1 MSSQILTFD
10 KSGLILRSLTGMSM
24 PLPGVDT
31 SGVNAVV
38 AGVLSADGVAD
49 VVVGRDDGTF
59 SWFDGQP
66 GGEKPVEHVL
76 ELALPTPRMFGLE
89 RVTELAGL
97 ADANGDGRN
106 EVVFTSYLLYSD
118 TPNIVIDPAPEDGE
132 CNMPPLPYGDDGL
145 TVPPPS
151 GAPAEEPIF
160 TILPYPYPAQPI
172 AVGEPNGAA
181 SGFGDFLDLNLSNI
195 KVDLRGVLMTTANE
209 VYIPGP
215 DQGIAVGEPHP
226 GAGRFAEPAK
236 QIYGVDT
243 ETGNVY
249 VIWDNQDRNHEF
261 VALGNLDARGGV
273 DVLFRDKTTGE
284 LYVKNDLSDAY
295 YVSGITADGTVSVAG
310 LGNFHGDDS
319 LDEILFFNAETR
331 EFSVWVHPPFDIAT
345 TYMGGV
351 DYFQTVFKLD
361 FGWDFVGTQDID
373 GDGIEDIIVAAVGDF
388 APHFPGSLAPVSY
401 FSSASQELVEL
412 GSFDP
417 FTLKAV
423 GNFFDGP
430 SIL

>member
-10 KSGLILRSLTGMSM
+10 KSGLTLRSLTGMSM

-31 SGVNAVV
+31 HGVNAVV

-66 GGEKPVEHVL
+66 GGAKPVEHVL
-76 ELALPTPRMFGLE
+76 EIALPTPRMFGVE
-89 RVTELAGL
+89 RVTELAGI
-97 ADANGDGRN
+97 ADANGDGRS
-106 EVVFTSYLLYSD
+106 EVIFTSYLLYSD
-118 TPNIVIDPAPEDGE
+118 TPTLVVDP
-132 CNMPPLPYGDDGL
+132 PPPDDMMHILPFPYGDDAL
-145 TVPPPS
+145 TPS

-160 TILPYPYPAQPI
+160 TIQPYPYPPRPI
-172 AVGEPNGAA
+172 AVGEPNGTSAEA
-181 SGFGDFLDLNLSNI
+181 GAFIHLDLSTI
-195 KVDLRGVLMTTANE
+195 KVDLRGVLMTTADE
-209 VYIPGP
+209 VYIPRA

-226 GAGRFAEPAK
+226 DNGRYAEPAK

-243 ETGNVY
+243 QTGNVY

-273 DVLFRDKTTGE
+273 DVLFRDKSTGD

-295 YVSGITADGTVSVAG
+295 FVSGITSDGTVTVAAV
-310 LGNFHGDDS
+310 GNFQGNDS
-319 LDEILFFNAETR
+319 LDEILFYDAGTR
-331 EFSVWVHPPFDIAT
+331 EFSIWIHPPFDIAT
-345 TYMGGV
+345 SYLAGI

-388 APHFPGSLAPVSY
+388 APYQPGSLAPVAY

-417 FTLKAV
+417 FTLKSV

>member
-10 KSGLILRSLTGMSM
+10 KSGLTLRSLTGMSM
-24 PLPGVDT
+24 PLPGVGT
-31 SGVNAVV
+31 HGVNAVV
-38 AGVLSADGVAD
+38 AGVLSDDGVAD
-49 VVVGRDDGTF
+49 IVVGREDGTF
-59 SWFDGQP
+59 AWFDGQK
-66 GGEKPVEHVL
+66 GGETPVEHAL
-76 ELALPTPRMFGLE
+76 ELPLPLPRMFGLE
-89 RVTELAGL
+89 RITDLLGI

-106 EVVFTSYLLYSD
+106 DVIFTSYLLYSD
-118 TPNIVIDPAPEDGE
+118 TLHSAIDPDPDSMVGIT
-132 CNMPPLPYGDDGL
+132 PIPYGEDAL
-145 TVPPPS
+145 PPPS

-160 TILPYPYPAQPI
+160 TILPYPMPLRPV
-172 AVGEPNGAA
+172 AVAELNPT
-181 SGFGDFLDLNLSNI
+181 GDLTTIDFSNI
-195 KVDLRGVLMTTANE
+195 KVDLRGVLMTTGNE
-209 VYIPGP
+209 VYIPSP

-226 GAGRFAEPAK
+226 DAGRFAEPAK

-249 VIWDNQDRNHEF
+249 VIWDNQDRNNEF

-273 DVLFRDKTTGE
+273 DVLFKDKTTGE
-284 LYVKNDLSDAY
+284 LYVKNDLSDAF

-310 LGNFHGDDS
+310 LGNFHGDDY

-345 TYMGGV
+345 TYMAGV
-351 DYFQTVFKLD
+351 DYFKTVFKLD
-361 FGWDFVGTQDID
+361 FGWDFVGTQDLD

-388 APHFPGSLAPVSY
+388 APYQPGSLAPVAY
-401 FSSASQELVEL
+401 YSSVTEELVEL

-417 FTLKAV
+417 FTLKAI

>member
-10 KSGLILRSLTGMSM
+10 KSGLTLRSAVASIS
-24 PLPGVDT
+24 LPGIDT
-31 SGVNAVV
+31 SNVNAVV
-38 AGVLSADGVAD
+38 AGSLSSDGVDD

-59 SWFDGQP
+59 SWFDGQQ
-66 GGEKPVEHVL
+66 GGEAPVEHRL
-76 ELALPTPRMFGLE
+76 ELPLPMPRMLGLE
-89 RVTELAGL
+89 RITDLLGI

-106 EVVFTSYLLYSD
+106 DVIFTSYLLYSD
-118 TPNIVIDPAPEDGE
+118 TPNLEIDLAPDGIFHIL
-132 CNMPPLPYGDDGL
+132 PHPYGDDAL
-145 TVPPPS
+145 TPPS

-160 TILPYPYPAQPI
+160 TILPYPLPARPI
-172 AVGEPNGAA
+172 AVGEPYPG
-181 SGFGDFLDLNLSNI
+181 SFDLSKIDFSSI
-195 KVDLRGVLMTTANE
+195 KVDLRGVLMTTGNE

-226 GAGRFAEPAK
+226 GTGRYAEPAK

-243 ETGNVY
+243 DTGNVY
-249 VIWDNQDRNHEF
+249 VIWDNQDRNNEF

-273 DVLFRDKTTGE
+273 DVLFRDKSTGE
-284 LYVKNDLSDAY
+284 LYVKNDLSDAF

-345 TYMGGV
+345 TYMAGV
-351 DYFQTVFKLD
+351 DYFKTVFKLD

-388 APHFPGSLAPVSY
+388 APYRPGSLAPVAY
-401 FSSASQELVEL
+401 YSSATEELVEI

>member
-10 KSGLILRSLTGMSM
+10 KSGLTLRSLTGMSM
-24 PLPGVDT
+24 PLPGIDT
-31 SGVNAVV
+31 HGVNAVA
-38 AGVLSADGVAD
+38 AGILSTDGVAD

-76 ELALPTPRMFGLE
+76 EIALPTPYMFGLE
-89 RVTELAGL
+89 RITELAGI

-106 EVVFTSYLLYSD
+106 DVIFTSYLLYSD
-118 TPNIVIDPAPEDGE
+118 TPNIGIDPP
-132 CNMPPLPYGDDGL
+132 
-145 TVPPPS
+145 
-151 GAPAEEPIF
+151 PAEEPIF
-160 TILPYPYPAQPI
+160 TIQPFPMPPRPI
-172 AVGEPNGAA
+172 AAEAVEMSYDTGLFPG
-181 SGFGDFLDLNLSNI
+181 LDLSDI
-195 KVDLRGVLMTTANE
+195 KVELRGVLMTTSNE
-209 VYIPGP
+209 VYFPSV

-226 GAGRFAEPAK
+226 DAGRYAEPAK

-243 ETGNVY
+243 DTGNIY
-249 VIWDNQDRNHEF
+249 VIWDNQDRNNEF

-273 DVLFRDKTTGE
+273 DVLFKDKSTGD

-295 YVSGITADGTVSVAG
+295 FVSGITADGTVSVAAV
-310 LGNFHGDDS
+310 GNFHGTDS
-319 LDEILFFNAETR
+319 LDEILFYDAGSR

-345 TYMGGV
+345 SYMAGI

-388 APHFPGSLAPVSY
+388 APYQPGSLAPVAY
-401 FSSASQELVEL
+401 FSSAGQELVEL

-417 FTLKAV
+417 FTLKSV

>member
-10 KSGLILRSLTGMSM
+10 KSGLTLRSAVASIS
-24 PLPGVDT
+24 LPGIDT
-31 SGVNAVV
+31 SNVNAVV
-38 AGVLSADGVAD
+38 AGSLSSDGVDD

-59 SWFDGQP
+59 SWFDGQK
-66 GGEKPVEHVL
+66 GGEAPVEHRL
-76 ELALPTPRMFGLE
+76 ELPLPMPRMMGLE
-89 RVTELAGL
+89 RITDLLGI

-106 EVVFTSYLLYSD
+106 DVIFSSYLLYSD
-118 TPNIVIDPAPEDGE
+118 TPNLAIDPAPDGIFHIL
-132 CNMPPLPYGDDGL
+132 PHPYGDDAL
-145 TVPPPS
+145 TPPS

-160 TILPYPYPAQPI
+160 TILPYPLPARPI
-172 AVGEPNGAA
+172 AVGEPYPG
-181 SGFGDFLDLNLSNI
+181 SIDLSKIDFSSI
-195 KVDLRGVLMTTANE
+195 KVDLRGVLMTTGNE

-226 GAGRFAEPAK
+226 GAGRYAEPAK

-249 VIWDNQDRNHEF
+249 VIWDNQDRNNEF

-273 DVLFRDKTTGE
+273 DVLFKDKSTGE
-284 LYVKNDLSDAY
+284 LYVKNDLSDAF

-345 TYMGGV
+345 TYMAGV
-351 DYFQTVFKLD
+351 DYFKTVFKLD

-388 APHFPGSLAPVSY
+388 APYRPGSLAPVAY
-401 FSSASQELVEL
+401 YSSATEELVEI

>member
-31 SGVNAVV
+31 HGVNAVV
-38 AGVLSADGVAD
+38 AGTLSSDGVAD

-59 SWFDGQP
+59 SWFDGQKD
-66 GGEKPVEHVL
+66 GGKPVEHVL
-76 ELALPTPRMFGLE
+76 ELPLPMPRMFGLE
-89 RVTELAGL
+89 RITDLLGI

-106 EVVFTSYLLYSD
+106 DVIFTSYLLYSD
-118 TPNIVIDPAPEDGE
+118 TPNLGVDPGPDDE
-132 CNMPPLPYGDDGL
+132 MHILPFPYGDDAL
-145 TVPPPS
+145 PPPS

-160 TILPYPYPAQPI
+160 TILPYPMPPRPI
-172 AVGEPNGAA
+172 AVGEPYPG
-181 SGFGDFLDLNLSNI
+181 SDLTKIDFSNI
-195 KVDLRGVLMTTANE
+195 KVDLRGVLMTTGNE

-215 DQGIAVGEPHP
+215 EQGIAVGEPHP
-226 GAGRFAEPAK
+226 GAGRYAEPAK

-243 ETGNVY
+243 DTGNVY
-249 VIWDNQDRNHEF
+249 VIWDNQDRNKEF

-273 DVLFRDKTTGE
+273 DVLFKDKTTGD

-295 YVSGITADGTVSVAG
+295 FVSGITSDGTVSVAAV
-310 LGNFHGDDS
+310 GNFQGNDS
-319 LDEILFFNAETR
+319 LDEILFYDASSR
-331 EFSVWVHPPFDIAT
+331 EFSIWVHPPFDIAT
-345 TYMGGV
+345 SYMAGI
-351 DYFQTVFKLD
+351 DYFKTVFKLD

-388 APHFPGSLAPVSY
+388 APYRPGSVAPVAY
-401 FSSASQELVEL
+401 YSSATEELVEL

-417 FTLKAV
+417 FTLKAI

>member
-10 KSGLILRSLTGMSM
+10 KSGLTLRSLTGMSM

-31 SGVNAVV
+31 VGVNAVV
-38 AGVLSADGVAD
+38 AGALSADGVAD

-59 SWFDGQP
+59 SWFNGQP
-66 GGEKPVEHVL
+66 GGEKPVEKPL
-76 ELALPTPRMFGLE
+76 ELPLPIPRMFGVE
-89 RVTELAGL
+89 RVTELLGI

-106 EVVFTSYLLYSD
+106 EVIFTSYLLYSD
-118 TPNIVIDPAPEDGE
+118 TPAPVDDPA
-132 CNMPPLPYGDDGL
+132 
-145 TVPPPS
+145 PPS
-151 GAPAEEPIF
+151 GAPGEEPIF
-160 TILPYPYPAQPI
+160 TILPYPMPPRPI
-172 AVGEPNGAA
+172 AVGEPAPG
-181 SGFGDFLDLNLSNI
+181 SFDLSTLDFSDI
-195 KVDLRGVLMTTANE
+195 KVDLRGVLMTTGNE
-209 VYIPGP
+209 VYVPGP
-215 DQGIAVGEPHP
+215 DQDIAVGEPHP
-226 GAGRFAEPAK
+226 DNGRYAPPAK

-243 ETGNVY
+243 DTGTVY

-261 VALGNLDARGGV
+261 VALGNLDGRGGV
-273 DVLFRDKTTGE
+273 DVLFRDKSTGD

-295 YVSGITADGTVSVAG
+295 YVSGIGSDGVVSVAAV
-310 LGNFHGDDS
+310 GNFHGEDS

-345 TYMGGV
+345 SYMGGI
-351 DYFQTVFKLD
+351 DYFKTVFKLD

-373 GDGIEDIIVAAVGDF
+373 GDGLEDIIVAAVGDF
-388 APHFPGSLAPVSY
+388 APHQPGALAPVAY
-401 FSSASQELVEL
+401 FSSAKEELVEL

-417 FTLKAV
+417 FSLRAI

>member
-10 KSGLILRSLTGMSM
+10 KSGLVLRSAVASIT
-24 PLPGVDT
+24 LPGIDT
-31 SGVNAVV
+31 SNVNAVV
-38 AGVLSADGVAD
+38 AGTLSADGVAD

-59 SWFDGQP
+59 SWFDGQK
-66 GGEKPVEHVL
+66 GGGKPVEHVL
-76 ELALPTPRMFGLE
+76 ELPLPIPRMFGIE
-89 RVTELAGL
+89 RVTDLLGI

-106 EVVFTSYLLYSD
+106 DVIFTSYLLYSD
-118 TPNIVIDPAPEDGE
+118 TISPSEGHAPDGIFYI
-132 CNMPPLPYGDDGL
+132 NPHPYGDDAL
-145 TVPPPS
+145 PPPS
-151 GAPAEEPIF
+151 GAPTEEPIF
-160 TILPYPYPAQPI
+160 TILPFPLPARPI
-172 AVGEPNGAA
+172 AIGEPNPA
-181 SGFGDFLDLNLSNI
+181 SVDLTKIDFSNI
-195 KVDLRGVLMTTANE
+195 KVDLRGVLMTTGNE
-209 VYIPGP
+209 VYIPGT

-226 GAGRFAEPAK
+226 GAGRYAEPAK

-249 VIWDNQDRNHEF
+249 VIWDNLDRNKEF

-273 DVLFRDKTTGE
+273 DVLFKDKSTGE
-284 LYVKNDLSDAY
+284 LYVKNDLSDAF

-345 TYMGGV
+345 TYMAGV
-351 DYFQTVFKLD
+351 DYFKTVFKLD

-388 APHFPGSLAPVSY
+388 APYRPGSLAPVAY
-401 FSSASQELVEL
+401 YSSATEELVEI